1 MGTDVAVLATVAM
14 TADKIPMMRLQ
25 ATAMPLPV
33 ALWADGKT
41 SGVYAY
47 KVP

>member
-1 MGTDVAVLATVAM
+1 MARLTDPIMVDTSPIIL
-14 TADKIPMMRLQ
+14 LQ
-25 ATAMPLPV
+25 PTAMPLPV
-33 ALWADGKT
+33 DRWAVGKT